1 MANVRNAAIVWKGVP
16 MDLAG
21 PELRAGDKAPS
32 AFSVVANDMSAVQAA
47 DLAGKNRIVCSVLS
61 LDTGVC
67 DTEMRR
73 FNVEASGVAGLAVQV
88 VSMDLPFAQK
98 RWCGAAGVDR
108 VTAFSDFRERTFGPA
123 WGVFAPAKGLLCRAV
138 FVVDSSDTIR
148 HVEYCK
154 EATSEPNYAAALEA
168 ARALG

>member
-1 MANVRNAAIVWKGVP
+1 MANVRSAAILWKGAP
-16 MDLAG
+16 MDLVG
-21 PELRAGDKAPS
+21 PELRSGDRAPS
-32 AFSVVANDMSAVQAA
+32 DFSVVANDMSAVKAA
-47 DLAGKNRIVCSVLS
+47 DLAGKNRIVCSVVS

-73 FNVEASGVAGLAVQV
+73 FNVEAASIAGLAVQV

-108 VTAFSDFRERTFGPA
+108 VTAYSDFRERTFGPA
-123 WGVFAPAKGLLCRAV
+123 WGTFAPAKGLLARAV
-138 FVVDSSDTIR
+138 FVVDAADTIR

-154 EATSEPNYAAALEA
+154 DATTEPNYAAALEA
-168 ARALG
+168 ARALR